1 MILLKL
7 AIHALAFSG
16 YTMFKSNWNSQ
27 VEFSSKIGHIHV
39 TEMGSY
45 KLAAFFSFKSNVTPF
60 FGTECKIIDDG
71 IVHLLFSV
79 YFLPVGI

>member
-16 YTMFKSNWNSQ
+16 YTMCKSNWNSQ
-27 VEFSSKIGHIHV
+27 LEFSSKIGHIHV

-45 KLAAFFSFKSNVTPF
+45 KLAAFLVLNQRLPLF
-60 FGTECKIIDDG
+60 FCSECKIIDDG
-71 IVHLLFSV
+71 IFHLLFSV
-79 YFLPVGI
+79 YFLTVGI